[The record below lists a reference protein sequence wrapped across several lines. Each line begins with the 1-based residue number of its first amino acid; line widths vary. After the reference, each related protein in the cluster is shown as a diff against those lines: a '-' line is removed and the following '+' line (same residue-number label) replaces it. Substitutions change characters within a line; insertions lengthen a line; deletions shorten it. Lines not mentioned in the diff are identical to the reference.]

1 MKKNLFR
8 KCAAMVACAA
18 MSMMMVTGCN
28 SNTAGNNATDGTTT
42 GSNAASIQQTE
53 QETTKTAEADKK
65 LSGTISLAGSTS
77 MQKLA
82 DALAETFM
90 EANSGV
96 TVTVEYSGSSAGIE
110 SLLNGSCDI
119 GDASRNLKDSEKSGG
134 AVENIVAIDGI
145 AVIVDKNN
153 TVAGLT
159 KQQLSDIYTGAVTN
173 WSEVGGSDTPIVVV
187 GREAGSGTRGAFEEI
202 LKVEDACKY
211 AVECDSTG
219 AAMAKVAST
228 EGAIGYVS
236 LGSLNDTVKALKI
249 DGEEATEQNIKDG
262 KYKICRPFNI
272 ATKKGADN
280 ELAKDFISY
289 IMSKEGQQ
297 VISDNG
303 YIGDDSAEAYAGTK
317 PSGKVVVGGSSSVSP
332 VMEKLIE
339 AYKKV
344 NTGAAIELQTTDSTT
359 CMTSAIDGSYDIG
372 MASRELQDDEKDKLD
387 SQAIATDGIAV
398 IVNKNNTTDELSSD
412 QVKDIYTGNAV
423 AWDEVVK

>member
-1 MKKNLFR
+1 MRKNLFR

-42 GSNAASIQQTE
+42 GSNAASTQQTE

-202 LKVEDACKY
+202 LKVEDTCKY

-236 LGSLNDTVKALKI
+236 LDVLDDSVNALNLDDVAPTS
-249 DGEEATEQNIKDG
+249 DNIVAG
-262 KYKICRPFNI
+262 TYFLCRPFVM
-272 ATKKGADN
+272 ATKGEISEQN
-280 ELAKDFISY
+280 ELVQAFFDFLKSD
-289 IMSKEGQQ
+289 EGK
-297 VISDNG
+297 
-303 YIGDDSAEAYAGTK
+303 A
-317 PSGKVVVGGSSSVSP
+317 
-332 VMEKLIE
+332 
-339 AYKKV
+339 
-344 NTGAAIELQTTDSTT
+344 
-359 CMTSAIDGSYDIG
+359 
-372 MASRELQDDEKDKLD
+372 
-387 SQAIATDGIAV
+387 
-398 IVNKNNTTDELSSD
+398 
-412 QVKDIYTGNAV
+412 
-423 AWDEVVK
+423 VVKAVGLITVD

>member
-1 MKKNLFR
+1 MRKNLFR
-8 KCAAMVACAA
+8 KCAAMAACAA
-18 MSMMMVTGCN
+18 MSLMMVTGCN

-42 GSNAASIQQTE
+42 GSNAASTQQTE

-145 AVIVDKNN
+145 AVIVDRNN

-236 LGSLNDTVKALKI
+236 LDVLDDSVNALNLDDVAPTS
-249 DGEEATEQNIKDG
+249 DNIVAG
-262 KYKICRPFNI
+262 TYFLCRPFVM
-272 ATKKGADN
+272 ATKGEISGQN
-280 ELAKDFISY
+280 ELVQAFFDFLKSD
-289 IMSKEGQQ
+289 EGK
-297 VISDNG
+297 
-303 YIGDDSAEAYAGTK
+303 A
-317 PSGKVVVGGSSSVSP
+317 
-332 VMEKLIE
+332 
-339 AYKKV
+339 
-344 NTGAAIELQTTDSTT
+344 
-359 CMTSAIDGSYDIG
+359 
-372 MASRELQDDEKDKLD
+372 
-387 SQAIATDGIAV
+387 
-398 IVNKNNTTDELSSD
+398 
-412 QVKDIYTGNAV
+412 
-423 AWDEVVK
+423 VVKEVGLITVD

>member
-1 MKKNLFR
+1 MRKNLFR

-42 GSNAASIQQTE
+42 GSNAASTQQTE

-236 LGSLNDTVKALKI
+236 LDVLDDSVNALNLDDVAPTS
-249 DGEEATEQNIKDG
+249 DNIVTG
-262 KYKICRPFNI
+262 TYFLCRPFVM
-272 ATKKGADN
+272 ATKGA
-280 ELAKDFISY
+280 E
-289 IMSKEGQQ
+289 
-297 VISDNG
+297 
-303 YIGDDSAEAYAGTK
+303 
-317 PSGKVVVGGSSSVSP
+317 
-332 VMEKLIE
+332 
-339 AYKKV
+339 
-344 NTGAAIELQTTDSTT
+344 
-359 CMTSAIDGSYDIG
+359 
-372 MASRELQDDEKDKLD
+372 
-387 SQAIATDGIAV
+387 
-398 IVNKNNTTDELSSD
+398 
-412 QVKDIYTGNAV
+412 
-423 AWDEVVK
+423 

>member
-42 GSNAASIQQTE
+42 GSNAASTQQTE

-145 AVIVDKNN
+145 AVIVDRNN

-236 LGSLNDTVKALKI
+236 LDVLDDSVNALNLDDVAPTS
-249 DGEEATEQNIKDG
+249 DNIVAG
-262 KYKICRPFNI
+262 TYFLCRPFVM
-272 ATKKGADN
+272 ATKGEISGQN
-280 ELAKDFISY
+280 ELVQAFFDFLKSD
-289 IMSKEGQQ
+289 EGK
-297 VISDNG
+297 
-303 YIGDDSAEAYAGTK
+303 A
-317 PSGKVVVGGSSSVSP
+317 
-332 VMEKLIE
+332 
-339 AYKKV
+339 
-344 NTGAAIELQTTDSTT
+344 
-359 CMTSAIDGSYDIG
+359 
-372 MASRELQDDEKDKLD
+372 
-387 SQAIATDGIAV
+387 
-398 IVNKNNTTDELSSD
+398 
-412 QVKDIYTGNAV
+412 
-423 AWDEVVK
+423 VVKEVGLITVD

>member
-1 MKKNLFR
+1 MKKNLFK
-8 KCAAMVACAA
+8 KCAAMIACAA

-28 SNTAGNNATDGTTT
+28 SNTAGNNATDGTTK
-42 GSNAASIQQTE
+42 GSNAASTQQTE
-53 QETTKTAEADKK
+53 QDTTKTAEADKK

-159 KQQLSDIYTGAVTN
+159 KQQLSDMYTGAVTD

-228 EGAIGYVS
+228 EGAIGDVS
-236 LGSLNDTVKALKI
+236 LDVLDDSVNALNLDDVAPTS
-249 DGEEATEQNIKDG
+249 DNIVAG
-262 KYKICRPFNI
+262 TYFLCRPFVM
-272 ATKKGADN
+272 ATKGELSEQN
-280 ELAKDFISY
+280 ELVQAFFNFLKSD
-289 IMSKEGQQ
+289 EGK
-297 VISDNG
+297 
-303 YIGDDSAEAYAGTK
+303 A
-317 PSGKVVVGGSSSVSP
+317 
-332 VMEKLIE
+332 
-339 AYKKV
+339 
-344 NTGAAIELQTTDSTT
+344 
-359 CMTSAIDGSYDIG
+359 
-372 MASRELQDDEKDKLD
+372 
-387 SQAIATDGIAV
+387 
-398 IVNKNNTTDELSSD
+398 
-412 QVKDIYTGNAV
+412 
-423 AWDEVVK
+423 VVKAVGLITVD

>member
-42 GSNAASIQQTE
+42 GSNAASTQQTE

-202 LKVEDACKY
+202 LKVEDTCKY

-236 LGSLNDTVKALKI
+236 LDVLDDSVNALNLDDVAPTS
-249 DGEEATEQNIKDG
+249 DNIVAG
-262 KYKICRPFNI
+262 TYFLCRPFVM
-272 ATKKGADN
+272 ATKGEISEQN
-280 ELAKDFISY
+280 ELVQAFFDFLKSD
-289 IMSKEGQQ
+289 EGK
-297 VISDNG
+297 
-303 YIGDDSAEAYAGTK
+303 A
-317 PSGKVVVGGSSSVSP
+317 
-332 VMEKLIE
+332 
-339 AYKKV
+339 
-344 NTGAAIELQTTDSTT
+344 
-359 CMTSAIDGSYDIG
+359 
-372 MASRELQDDEKDKLD
+372 
-387 SQAIATDGIAV
+387 
-398 IVNKNNTTDELSSD
+398 
-412 QVKDIYTGNAV
+412 
-423 AWDEVVK
+423 VVKTVGLITVD

>member
-8 KCAAMVACAA
+8 KFAAMVACAA

-42 GSNAASIQQTE
+42 GSNAASTQQTE

-173 WSEVGGSDTPIVVV
+173 WSEVGGSNTPIVVV

-236 LGSLNDTVKALKI
+236 LDVLDDSVNALNLDDVAPTS
-249 DGEEATEQNIKDG
+249 DNIG
-262 KYKICRPFNI
+262 AGTYFLCRPFVM
-272 ATKKGADN
+272 ATKGEISEQN
-280 ELAKDFISY
+280 ELVQAFFDFLKSD
-289 IMSKEGQQ
+289 EGK
-297 VISDNG
+297 
-303 YIGDDSAEAYAGTK
+303 A
-317 PSGKVVVGGSSSVSP
+317 
-332 VMEKLIE
+332 
-339 AYKKV
+339 
-344 NTGAAIELQTTDSTT
+344 
-359 CMTSAIDGSYDIG
+359 
-372 MASRELQDDEKDKLD
+372 
-387 SQAIATDGIAV
+387 
-398 IVNKNNTTDELSSD
+398 
-412 QVKDIYTGNAV
+412 
-423 AWDEVVK
+423 VVKAVGLITVD

>member
-1 MKKNLFR
+1 MRKNLFR
-8 KCAAMVACAA
+8 KCAAMAACAA
-18 MSMMMVTGCN
+18 MSLMMVTGCN

-42 GSNAASIQQTE
+42 GSNAASTQQTE

-145 AVIVDKNN
+145 AVIVDRNN

-236 LGSLNDTVKALKI
+236 LDVLDDSVNALNLDDVAPTS
-249 DGEEATEQNIKDG
+249 DNIVAG
-262 KYKICRPFNI
+262 TYFLCRPFVM
-272 ATKKGADN
+272 ATKGEISEQN
-280 ELAKDFISY
+280 ELVQAFFDFLKSD
-289 IMSKEGQQ
+289 EGK
-297 VISDNG
+297 
-303 YIGDDSAEAYAGTK
+303 A
-317 PSGKVVVGGSSSVSP
+317 
-332 VMEKLIE
+332 
-339 AYKKV
+339 
-344 NTGAAIELQTTDSTT
+344 
-359 CMTSAIDGSYDIG
+359 
-372 MASRELQDDEKDKLD
+372 
-387 SQAIATDGIAV
+387 
-398 IVNKNNTTDELSSD
+398 
-412 QVKDIYTGNAV
+412 
-423 AWDEVVK
+423 VVKTVGLITVD

>member
-1 MKKNLFR
+1 MRKNLFR

-42 GSNAASIQQTE
+42 GSNAASTQQTE

-236 LGSLNDTVKALKI
+236 LDVLDDSVNALNLDDVAPTS
-249 DGEEATEQNIKDG
+249 DNIVAG
-262 KYKICRPFNI
+262 TYFLCRPFVM
-272 ATKKGADN
+272 ATKG
-280 ELAKDFISY
+280 EISEDRK
-289 IMSKEGQQ
+289 S
-297 VISDNG
+297 
-303 YIGDDSAEAYAGTK
+303 
-317 PSGKVVVGGSSSVSP
+317 VV
-332 VMEKLIE
+332 
-339 AYKKV
+339 
-344 NTGAAIELQTTDSTT
+344 
-359 CMTSAIDGSYDIG
+359 
-372 MASRELQDDEKDKLD
+372 
-387 SQAIATDGIAV
+387 
-398 IVNKNNTTDELSSD
+398 
-412 QVKDIYTGNAV
+412 
-423 AWDEVVK
+423 

>member
-1 MKKNLFR
+1 MRKNLFR

-42 GSNAASIQQTE
+42 GSNAASTQQTE

-110 SLLNGSCDI
+110 SLLIGSCDI

-236 LGSLNDTVKALKI
+236 LDVLDDSVNALNLDDVAPTS
-249 DGEEATEQNIKDG
+249 DNIVAG
-262 KYKICRPFNI
+262 TYFLCRPFVM
-272 ATKKGADN
+272 ATKGEISEQN
-280 ELAKDFISY
+280 ELVQAFFDFLKSD
-289 IMSKEGQQ
+289 EGK
-297 VISDNG
+297 
-303 YIGDDSAEAYAGTK
+303 A
-317 PSGKVVVGGSSSVSP
+317 
-332 VMEKLIE
+332 
-339 AYKKV
+339 
-344 NTGAAIELQTTDSTT
+344 
-359 CMTSAIDGSYDIG
+359 
-372 MASRELQDDEKDKLD
+372 
-387 SQAIATDGIAV
+387 
-398 IVNKNNTTDELSSD
+398 
-412 QVKDIYTGNAV
+412 
-423 AWDEVVK
+423 VVKAVGLITVD

>member
-1 MKKNLFR
+1 
-8 KCAAMVACAA
+8 MVACAA

-28 SNTAGNNATDGTTT
+28 SNSAGNGMTGTTQGSTT
-42 GSNAASIQQTE
+42 GSATTTTQQTE

-202 LKVEDACKY
+202 LKVEDTCKY

-236 LGSLNDTVKALKI
+236 LDVLDDSVNALNLDDVAPTS
-249 DGEEATEQNIKDG
+249 DNIVAG
-262 KYKICRPFNI
+262 TYFLCRPFVM
-272 ATKKGADN
+272 ATKGEISEQN
-280 ELAKDFISY
+280 ELVQAFFDFLKSD
-289 IMSKEGQQ
+289 EGK
-297 VISDNG
+297 
-303 YIGDDSAEAYAGTK
+303 A
-317 PSGKVVVGGSSSVSP
+317 
-332 VMEKLIE
+332 
-339 AYKKV
+339 
-344 NTGAAIELQTTDSTT
+344 
-359 CMTSAIDGSYDIG
+359 
-372 MASRELQDDEKDKLD
+372 
-387 SQAIATDGIAV
+387 
-398 IVNKNNTTDELSSD
+398 
-412 QVKDIYTGNAV
+412 
-423 AWDEVVK
+423 VVKAVGLITVD

>member
-42 GSNAASIQQTE
+42 SSNAASTQQTE

-202 LKVEDACKY
+202 LKVEDTCKY

-236 LGSLNDTVKALKI
+236 LDVLDDSVNALNLDDVAPTS
-249 DGEEATEQNIKDG
+249 DNIVAG
-262 KYKICRPFNI
+262 TYFLCRPFVM
-272 ATKKGADN
+272 ATKGEISEQN
-280 ELAKDFISY
+280 ELVQAFFDFLKSD
-289 IMSKEGQQ
+289 EGK
-297 VISDNG
+297 
-303 YIGDDSAEAYAGTK
+303 A
-317 PSGKVVVGGSSSVSP
+317 
-332 VMEKLIE
+332 
-339 AYKKV
+339 
-344 NTGAAIELQTTDSTT
+344 
-359 CMTSAIDGSYDIG
+359 
-372 MASRELQDDEKDKLD
+372 
-387 SQAIATDGIAV
+387 
-398 IVNKNNTTDELSSD
+398 
-412 QVKDIYTGNAV
+412 
-423 AWDEVVK
+423 VVKAVGLITVD

>member
-42 GSNAASIQQTE
+42 GSNAASTQQTE

-159 KQQLSDIYTGAVTN
+159 KQQLSDIYTSAVTN
-173 WSEVGGSDTPIVVV
+173 WSEVGGRDTPIVVV

-202 LKVEDACKY
+202 LKVEDTCKY

-236 LGSLNDTVKALKI
+236 LDVLDDSVNALNLDDVAPTS
-249 DGEEATEQNIKDG
+249 DNIVAG
-262 KYKICRPFNI
+262 TYFLCRPFVM
-272 ATKKGADN
+272 ATKGEISEQN
-280 ELAKDFISY
+280 ELVQAFFDFLKSD
-289 IMSKEGQQ
+289 EGK
-297 VISDNG
+297 
-303 YIGDDSAEAYAGTK
+303 A
-317 PSGKVVVGGSSSVSP
+317 
-332 VMEKLIE
+332 
-339 AYKKV
+339 
-344 NTGAAIELQTTDSTT
+344 
-359 CMTSAIDGSYDIG
+359 
-372 MASRELQDDEKDKLD
+372 
-387 SQAIATDGIAV
+387 
-398 IVNKNNTTDELSSD
+398 
-412 QVKDIYTGNAV
+412 
-423 AWDEVVK
+423 VVKAVGLITVD

>member
-1 MKKNLFR
+1 MRKNLFR

-28 SNTAGNNATDGTTT
+28 SNSAGNGTTGTTQGSTT
-42 GSNAASIQQTE
+42 GSAATTTQQTE

-202 LKVEDACKY
+202 LKVEDTCKY
-211 AVECDSTG
+211 DVECDSTG

-236 LGSLNDTVKALKI
+236 LDVLDDSVNALNLDDVAPTS
-249 DGEEATEQNIKDG
+249 DNIVAG
-262 KYKICRPFNI
+262 TYFLCRPFVM
-272 ATKKGADN
+272 ATKGEISEQN
-280 ELAKDFISY
+280 ELVQAFFDFLKSD
-289 IMSKEGQQ
+289 EGK
-297 VISDNG
+297 
-303 YIGDDSAEAYAGTK
+303 A
-317 PSGKVVVGGSSSVSP
+317 
-332 VMEKLIE
+332 
-339 AYKKV
+339 
-344 NTGAAIELQTTDSTT
+344 
-359 CMTSAIDGSYDIG
+359 
-372 MASRELQDDEKDKLD
+372 
-387 SQAIATDGIAV
+387 
-398 IVNKNNTTDELSSD
+398 
-412 QVKDIYTGNAV
+412 
-423 AWDEVVK
+423 VVKAVGLITVD

>member
-1 MKKNLFR
+1 MRKNLFR

-42 GSNAASIQQTE
+42 GSNAASTQQTE

-153 TVAGLT
+153 TVAGHT

-236 LGSLNDTVKALKI
+236 LDVLDDSVNALNLDDVAPTS
-249 DGEEATEQNIKDG
+249 DNIVAG
-262 KYKICRPFNI
+262 TYFLCRPFVM
-272 ATKKGADN
+272 ATKGEISEQN
-280 ELAKDFISY
+280 ELVQAFFDFLKSD
-289 IMSKEGQQ
+289 EGK
-297 VISDNG
+297 
-303 YIGDDSAEAYAGTK
+303 A
-317 PSGKVVVGGSSSVSP
+317 
-332 VMEKLIE
+332 
-339 AYKKV
+339 
-344 NTGAAIELQTTDSTT
+344 
-359 CMTSAIDGSYDIG
+359 
-372 MASRELQDDEKDKLD
+372 
-387 SQAIATDGIAV
+387 
-398 IVNKNNTTDELSSD
+398 
-412 QVKDIYTGNAV
+412 
-423 AWDEVVK
+423 VVKAVGLITVD

>member
-42 GSNAASIQQTE
+42 GSNAASTQQTE

-96 TVTVEYSGSSAGIE
+96 TVTVEYSGSSTGIE

-202 LKVEDACKY
+202 LKVEDTCKY

-236 LGSLNDTVKALKI
+236 LDVLDDSVNALNLDDVAPTS
-249 DGEEATEQNIKDG
+249 DNIVAG
-262 KYKICRPFNI
+262 TYFLCRPFVM
-272 ATKKGADN
+272 ATKGEISEQN
-280 ELAKDFISY
+280 ELVQAFFDFLKSD
-289 IMSKEGQQ
+289 EGK
-297 VISDNG
+297 
-303 YIGDDSAEAYAGTK
+303 A
-317 PSGKVVVGGSSSVSP
+317 
-332 VMEKLIE
+332 
-339 AYKKV
+339 
-344 NTGAAIELQTTDSTT
+344 
-359 CMTSAIDGSYDIG
+359 
-372 MASRELQDDEKDKLD
+372 
-387 SQAIATDGIAV
+387 
-398 IVNKNNTTDELSSD
+398 
-412 QVKDIYTGNAV
+412 
-423 AWDEVVK
+423 VVKAVGLITVD